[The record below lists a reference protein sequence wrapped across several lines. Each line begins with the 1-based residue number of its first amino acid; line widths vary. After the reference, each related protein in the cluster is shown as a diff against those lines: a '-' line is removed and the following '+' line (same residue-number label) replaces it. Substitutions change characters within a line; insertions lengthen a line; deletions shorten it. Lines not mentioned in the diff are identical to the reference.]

1 LRQDLCTR
9 PTTLPGDHQRDETML
24 TYEILAQLV
33 GNALLPIVV
42 AVPRLFAACSVT
54 PLLGSA
60 AIPAMARVTFTLSM
74 AIFLYPLHSAVLTAE
89 PLGPL
94 LWTGIIAKEI
104 LIGFC
109 LGFVCSALIWVMEAI
124 GAVLDTIIGSNNL
137 FLYNP
142 ILNQESGP
150 FSIMLG
156 QVGAILFIAFGGFIL
171 MLQTLF
177 TSFVNWPVFS
187 FFPDFSESAR
197 IFLLQRSAEIIS
209 TALQLAMPTL
219 TVLLLLD
226 LGLGLLNRSASQL
239 NAYTLSMPLK
249 AILSALF
256 VALTLVFI
264 GDSKGPLMNLID
276 VGSVFLRKAL

>member
-1 LRQDLCTR
+1 
-9 PTTLPGDHQRDETML
+9 ML
-24 TYEILAQLV
+24 TYEILAQIV

-60 AIPAMARVTFTLSM
+60 AIPAMARVTVTLSM

-89 PLGPL
+89 PLGLL
-94 LWTGIIAKEI
+94 LWAGIITKEI
-104 LIGFC
+104 LIGFV
-109 LGFVCSALIWVMEAI
+109 LGFVCSAFIWVMEAV

-150 FSIMLG
+150 FSILLG
-156 QVGAILFIAFGGFIL
+156 QVGAVLFIAFGGFIL

-177 TSFVNWPVFS
+177 TSFVTWPVFS
-187 FFPDFSESAR
+187 FFPVFSESAR